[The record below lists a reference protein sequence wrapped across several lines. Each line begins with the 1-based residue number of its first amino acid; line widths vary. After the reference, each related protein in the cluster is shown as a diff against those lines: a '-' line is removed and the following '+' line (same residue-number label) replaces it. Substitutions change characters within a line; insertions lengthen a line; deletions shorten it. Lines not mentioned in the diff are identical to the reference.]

1 MVSRHTLTAK
11 NTSSVQA
18 GNTKE
23 VTTQMMQSGDHPQP
37 QPFKNHSNILVWTDK
52 DNHDLFSLH
61 LQRRLSYLKNTC
73 PALNECNFTFEKKDS
88 EQADIVVIATK
99 RHFPYGGKKSSKT
112 WTLILPGN
120 SIFYDFTLFEN
131 HQKCRIL
138 ILAFSTNFC
147 TIKIDQYGN
156 NPV

>member
-1 MVSRHTLTAK
+1 MHYGWKSLSKCLILQMIMVSRHTLAK
-11 NTSSVQA
+11 NTSSVIAAA

-23 VTTQMMQSGDHPQP
+23 VTTQMMQSGDPHFQ

-99 RHFPYGGKKSSKT
+99 RHFPYGGKKSAKT
-112 WTLILPGN
+112 WTLILPG
-120 SIFYDFTLFEN
+120 
-131 HQKCRIL
+131 K
-138 ILAFSTNFC
+138 
-147 TIKIDQYGN
+147 
-156 NPV
+156 